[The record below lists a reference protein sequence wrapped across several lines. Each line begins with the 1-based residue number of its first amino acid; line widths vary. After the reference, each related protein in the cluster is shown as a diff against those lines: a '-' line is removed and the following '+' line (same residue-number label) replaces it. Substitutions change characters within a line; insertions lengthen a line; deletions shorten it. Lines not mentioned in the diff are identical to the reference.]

1 MIMESVWSELGLF
14 IIYYMCNVFG
24 FCRVDNVILRGSWL
38 DESFGNSFKGIRE
51 NGVIFSYI

>member
-1 MIMESVWSELGLF
+1 M
-14 IIYYMCNVFG
+14 YMYNVFG

-38 DESFGNSFKGIRE
+38 DESFRNGFKGIRE